1 MRLWTIGH
9 REALWAHSKQGVLG
23 GVESHP
29 GEDSFKDLSYMPE

>member
-23 GVESHP
+23 GVESHL
-29 GEDSFKDLSYMPE
+29 GRAALRNLGYMPE